1 MAGRA
6 ASKRRG
12 HKLVLRGHRALRV
25 EPQHRKRRPRA
36 RAPWKQ
42 GPDQR
47 RDSASGGSLGLDG
60 RAQARG
66 PRGNASGRS
75 GAERAVRRTQCARGD
90 FRGTSRKRKRPGRQ
104 RHSTA
109 RAQRHHPPGALSGK
123 NKLRPKAKPRET
135 GAPSGSPQLSDLRA
149 TSLARR
155 HAPSVGTLVG
165 TSLASPQSIRMATKT
180 LGWLWNKEGERIFF
194 IETNE
199 YLRSA

>member
-104 RHSTA
+104 RQSTA

-123 NKLRPKAKPRET
+123 NQAEAKSETTRNGRALRVTPTIRPESDFARPAT
-135 GAPSGSPQLSDLRA
+135 CALCGNPCWDFSCFAPIHSHGD
-149 TSLARR
+149 
-155 HAPSVGTLVG
+155 
-165 TSLASPQSIRMATKT
+165 
-180 LGWLWNKEGERIFF
+180 
-194 IETNE
+194 
-199 YLRSA
+199 